1 MLSSM
6 KAEPTVHS
14 EELEELAHPVYRVNF
29 WEKPISAAFGW
40 NLDAWVVFGAAD
52 LDEVSQWVEDHAKG
66 RRYELFVEAV
76 SQTYSGLETPRT
88 ASLVRLAGVNPND
101 PRFSDA

>member
-29 WEKPISAAFGW
+29 WAKPLSAAFGW

-66 RRYELFVEAV
+66 RRYELFVETV
-76 SQTYSGLETPRT
+76 SQTYSGFEKPRT
-88 ASLVRLAGVNPND
+88 ASLVRLAGANPND
-101 PRFSDA
+101 PRFTDA